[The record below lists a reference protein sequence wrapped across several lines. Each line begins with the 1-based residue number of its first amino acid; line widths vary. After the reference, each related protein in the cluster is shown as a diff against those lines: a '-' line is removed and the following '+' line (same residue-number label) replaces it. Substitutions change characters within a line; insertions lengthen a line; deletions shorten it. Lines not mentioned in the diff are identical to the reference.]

1 MLGRGSA
8 MWLACLCTLAGV
20 HAVSSATPLTV
31 DAALG
36 GTRWAELSAKVQ
48 AGEALLGVEAAILHT
63 LDGTTEHFYVPR
75 AEVADFRASLAKM
88 GLRYHR
94 KFPHVDPKQLRVFD
108 VVGGRRYAK
117 RRPQAAASALA
128 GLPQRYDEVAINKG
142 GEVGFD
148 ERGMQLIASGLHLHE
163 DTLGVS
169 LTQPGRTQSGS
180 AVRRT
185 RI

>member
-75 AEVADFRASLAKM
+75 AEVADFQASLAKM
-88 GLRYHR
+88 GL
-94 KFPHVDPKQLRVFD
+94 
-108 VVGGRRYAK
+108 G
-117 RRPQAAASALA
+117 AA
-128 GLPQRYDEVAINKG
+128 
-142 GEVGFD
+142 
-148 ERGMQLIASGLHLHE
+148 
-163 DTLGVS
+163 
-169 LTQPGRTQSGS
+169 
-180 AVRRT
+180 
-185 RI
+185 